1 MKKKEIDSSLSNIEI
16 ENSHQRLWLI
26 AKIYLNAWRAKAPL
40 NSIKDFLSHF
50 ALYEI
55 KSTLICQMFI
65 YLLRMNG
72 RRLGQTINHSCPFFI
87 QMLCSFGFGIYQTIH
102 SCWNVIKVCSSKR
115 EKEQRG
121 NTMSIEKNGYSRVHL
136 PVLVS

>member
-40 NSIKDFLSHF
+40 NSIKDFLSQF
-50 ALYEI
+50 ASYVI

-72 RRLGQTINHSCPFFI
+72 RRLGQTINHSYVLFYTNVMFI
-87 QMLCSFGFGIYQTIH
+87 RF
-102 SCWNVIKVCSSKR
+102 R
-115 EKEQRG
+115 
-121 NTMSIEKNGYSRVHL
+121 HL
-136 PVLVS
+136 PNNSFMLKCNKSMFFKNEKKSKKGTQCLLKKMDTLVSIYLF